1 VRAIHLGAL
10 ALWVLAWAAGLGAVL
25 RARRSGRPEDEL
37 AARRRVRAVVVLEHA
52 ALAVALVS
60 GLLLMNV
67 YGLPLGRHRWLDL
80 KLGLV
85 AFLLLPLE
93 GMHAWV
99 NHVWIARGL
108 RQAQAL
114 AFPRD
119 LARGIALDDMVRT
132 LSAVL
137 LGAALPLLVW
147 LSVREPF

>member
-1 VRAIHLGAL
+1 M
-10 ALWVLAWAAGLGAVL
+10 VLH
-25 RARRSGRPEDEL
+25 ARRSGRPEDEL
-37 AARRRVRAVVVLEHA
+37 RARRHVRGLVTLEHA
-52 ALAVALVS
+52 ALAAALGS
-60 GLLLMNV
+60 GLILLDV
-67 YGLPLGRHRWLDL
+67 LGLALGRYRWLDL

-108 RQAQAL
+108 RQTTAPP
-114 AFPRD
+114 FSRD
-119 LARGIALDDMVRT
+119 LARGIGMDDMVRT

-137 LGAALPLLVW
+137 LGAAVPLLVW

>member
-1 VRAIHLGAL
+1 
-10 ALWVLAWAAGLGAVL
+10 LAWAAGLAVVL

-37 AARRRVRAVVVLEHA
+37 QARRRVRAVVALEHA
-52 ALAVALVS
+52 ALAAALVS
-60 GLLLMNV
+60 GLLLMEV
-67 YGLPLGRHRWLDL
+67 RGLALGRHRWLDL

-85 AFLLLPLE
+85 AGLLLPLE
-93 GMHAWV
+93 GMHAWI

-108 RQAQAL
+108 RQTQAPP
-114 AFPRD
+114 FSRD
-119 LARGIALDDMVRT
+119 LARGIGMDDMVRT

>member
-1 VRAIHLGAL
+1 M
-10 ALWVLAWAAGLGAVL
+10 LAWAAGLAAVL
-25 RARRSGRPEDEL
+25 RARRSGRPEDERE
-37 AARRRVRAVVVLEHA
+37 ARRRVRAVVALEHA
-52 ALAVALVS
+52 AFAAALVS
-60 GLLLMNV
+60 GLLLMEV
-67 YGLPLGRHRWLDL
+67 RGLALGRHRWLDL

-108 RQAQAL
+108 RQTADTS
-114 AFPRD
+114 FPRD

-147 LSVREPF
+147 LSVRKPF